1 MKIGLA
7 LGGGAARGL
16 AHIGVIRVLEG
27 EGIPIHAIGGTS
39 MGAIIGSKYALT
51 PSVKVLEEDLQ
62 RFLESN
68 AFREAQLD
76 FLREGEEEKKGF
88 FFQLSRYIS
97 KRVYYTMAANQQSL
111 IKKET
116 FKRTIDFLIPD
127 VPMAFTRIPF
137 AATAVDLNRGKEIV
151 LHAGPLREAIAASCA
166 LPGVVPPMKI
176 GDYEL
181 VDGGWLNLVPASV
194 ARSLGAHLVI
204 GVWVGSELEET
215 FRLGNSIDIFSRAD
229 EISRHYLGGFRLREC
244 DVVVAPAVGHMN
256 WADFKKAQEI
266 IKAGEEAAEKAI
278 PAIKKAIRKTR
289 FKRWFFLSRSAGHLE
304 IPFEVYP
311 Q

>member
-244 DVVVAPAVGHMN
+244 DVVVAPEVGHMN
-256 WADFKKAQEI
+256 WADLKKAQEI